1 MKLSNATKIIAACA
15 ALTGAMPTFSH
26 VVLQERT
33 TTALSTYKAVML
45 VGHGCDGS
53 ATNQIRVT
61 VPAGFQGV
69 KPMPKPGWN
78 LSTKLGKL
86 ATPYDDGHGGMVTEG
101 VTEVTWVAAS
111 KDSALPDMHY
121 DEFVFRG
128 RVPKEAGP
136 IWFKI
141 FQGCEKGSTD
151 WAEIPASGTSTKGLK
166 TPAALLE
173 ILPPK

>member
-1 MKLSNATKIIAACA
+1 MKNSVATKIIAACA
-15 ALTGAMPTFSH
+15 GITWATASFSH
-26 VVLQERT
+26 VVLQERS

-61 VPAGFQGV
+61 VPPGFAGA

-78 LSTKLGKL
+78 LSTKMGKL
-86 ATPYDDGHGGMVTEG
+86 PTPYDDGHGGMVTEG
-101 VTEVTWVAAS
+101 VSEVTWVAAS
-111 KDSALPDMHY
+111 KDSTLPDAHY
-121 DEFVFRG
+121 DEFVIRG

-136 IWFKI
+136 MWFKI

-151 WAEIPASGTSTKGLK
+151 WAEIPASGTSTKDLK
-166 TPAALLE
+166 APAALLE

>member
-1 MKLSNATKIIAACA
+1 M
-15 ALTGAMPTFSH
+15 
-26 VVLQERT
+26 VLQERT
-33 TTALSTYKAVML
+33 ATALSTYKAVIQ

-61 VPAGFQGV
+61 LPAGLQGV

-78 LSTKLGKL
+78 LSTKMGQL
-86 ATPYDDGHGGMVTEG
+86 ATPYDNGHGGMVTQG
-101 VTEVTWVAAS
+101 VTEVTWVAAA
-111 KDSALPDMHY
+111 KDSAILDAHY
-121 DEFVFRG
+121 DEFVLRG
-128 RVPKEAGP
+128 RVPREAGP

-151 WAEIPASGTSTKGLK
+151 WAEVPASGSAIKELK

-173 ILPPK
+173 IIPPK

>member
-1 MKLSNATKIIAACA
+1 MKNIFAMKCIAACA
-15 ALTGAMPTFSH
+15 GITWATASFAH

-33 TTALSTYKAVML
+33 TTALSNYKAVML

-53 ATNQIRVT
+53 ATNQIKVT
-61 VPAGFQGV
+61 IPAGFAGA

-78 LSTKLGKL
+78 LSTKMSKL
-86 ATPYDDGHGGMVTEG
+86 ATPYDNGHGGMVTEG
-101 VTEVTWVAAS
+101 VSEVTWMAAS
-111 KDSALPDMHY
+111 KDGALADAHY
-121 DEFVFRG
+121 DEFVLRG

-136 IWFKI
+136 MWFKI

-151 WAEIPASGTSTKGLK
+151 WAEIPVSGTSTKDLK
-166 TPAALLE
+166 APAALLE

>member
-1 MKLSNATKIIAACA
+1 MKFSIATKIIAACA
-15 ALTGAMPTFSH
+15 VLTGAILAFSH
-26 VVLQERT
+26 VVLQERS

-78 LSTKLGKL
+78 LSIKMGKL
-86 ATPYDDGHGGMVTEG
+86 DNPYDNGHGGMVTEG
-101 VTEVTWVAAS
+101 VTEVSWLAAS
-111 KDSALPDMHY
+111 KDSVLPDAHY

-128 RVPKEAGP
+128 RVPKESGP
-136 IWFKI
+136 IWFKV
-141 FQGCEKGSTD
+141 FQGCENGSTD
-151 WAEIPASGTSTKGLK
+151 WAEIPESGTSAKGLK

-173 ILPPK
+173 IFPPK

>member
-1 MKLSNATKIIAACA
+1 MKNSFATKVIASCA
-15 ALTGAMPTFSH
+15 GITWATASFSH

-53 ATNQIRVT
+53 ATNQIKVT
-61 VPAGFQGV
+61 IPPGFAGA

-78 LSTKLGKL
+78 LSMKMGKL
-86 ATPYDDGHGGMVTEG
+86 ATSYDDGHGGQVTEG
-101 VTEVTWVAAS
+101 VSEVTWVAAS
-111 KDSALPDMHY
+111 KDSTLPDTHF
-121 DEFVFRG
+121 DEFVIRG
-128 RVPKEAGP
+128 RVSKDAGP
-136 IWFKI
+136 MWFKI

-151 WAEIPASGTSTKGLK
+151 WSEVPASGTSTKELK

-173 ILPPK
+173 ISPPK

>member
-1 MKLSNATKIIAACA
+1 MKNSFAIKIIAACA
-15 ALTGAMPTFSH
+15 VSVWTTASFSH
-26 VVLQERT
+26 VVLQNRT
-33 TTALSTYKAVML
+33 ETALSTYKAVML

-53 ATNQIRVT
+53 ATNQVRVT
-61 VPAGFQGV
+61 VPAGFQGA

-78 LSTKLGKL
+78 LSTKSGKL
-86 ATPYDDGHGGMVTEG
+86 ATPYDNGHGGMVTEG
-101 VTEVTWVAAS
+101 VSEVTWVATS
-111 KDSALPDMHY
+111 KDSALPDAQF

-136 IWFKI
+136 MWFKV

-151 WAEIPASGTSTKGLK
+151 WAEIPTSGTSTKGLK
-166 TPAALLE
+166 APAALLE

>member
-1 MKLSNATKIIAACA
+1 MKFLMAAKIMATCA
-15 ALTGAMPTFSH
+15 VLAGAMPAFSH

-33 TTALSTYKAVML
+33 TTALSMYKAIML
-45 VGHGCDGS
+45 VSHGCEGS
-53 ATNQIRVT
+53 ATNLIKVT
-61 VPAGFQGV
+61 VPAGFQGA

-86 ATPYDDGHGGMVTEG
+86 ATPYDNGHGGMVTEG
-101 VTEVTWVAAS
+101 VTEVTWAAAS
-111 KDSALPDMHY
+111 KDSALPDAHY
-121 DEFVFRG
+121 DEFILRG
-128 RVPKEAGP
+128 RVPKESGP
-136 IWFKI
+136 LWFKI